1 MFTHFWIDFVT
12 LLATMNPI
20 AVIPTY
26 ITLTDGLAP
35 TARTRVLRRA
45 ILVSA
50 AILLV
55 VLIVG
60 EFYLDALG
68 VTLDALRIAGGL
80 VILLVGLRMVFDDG
94 RQPEPTRETD
104 ATSRDIAVFP
114 LAMPLIAGSGA
125 ITSIVLLTENDL
137 HNIPQQ
143 AGTAITLCL
152 VLVINYAVL
161 KSAGTIHRLL
171 GSTGTAVVARVTG
184 LVLIALAVQ
193 VMSVG
198 FQNVFPASL

>member
-12 LLATMNPI
+12 LLAVMNPI
-20 AVIPTY
+20 DVIPAY

-35 TARTRVLRRA
+35 AARTRVLRRT

-55 VLIVG
+55 FLILG
-60 EFYLDALG
+60 ELYMDALG

-94 RQPEPTRETD
+94 RRPEATRETD

-114 LAMPLIAGSGA
+114 LAMPLIAGPNA
-125 ITSIVLLTENDL
+125 ITAIVLLTENAL

-143 AGTAITLCL
+143 AGTAITLCI
-152 VLVINYAVL
+152 VLAIDYAVL
-161 KSAGTIHRLL
+161 KSAGPIHRFL

-184 LVLIALAVQ
+184 LVLTALAVK
-193 VMSVG
+193 VMILG
-198 FQNVFPASL
+198 FQNVFPALL